1 MAFQGERR
9 ANTQTTK
16 WSIRFQLNSA
26 TTTQW
31 EKIPKI

>member
-9 ANTQTTK
+9 SDTQTTK
-16 WSIRFQLNSA
+16 WNNRFQLNYA